1 MTYEMFLEIIPCLDI
16 TPEHL
21 VKELWEKTK
30 MTIHNTKHGWSVHRT
45 LIPSIFFE
53 LVEIEDSLG
62 YGNTPITI
70 DKPSNNKRQLP
81 FYIQHYLKEVINYLL
96 EDPTKIKIILNHKKY
111 GLILLR
117 ELYEHITECF
127 YETEKQVLDVI
138 KFNSVH
144 EGDLVTLTAL
154 PLVIQFNIKEAYL
167 GLYDYIS
174 EDMEFKLIYDLKWPH
189 PIHIYKFEK
198 TRTFIKYTNK

>member
-1 MTYEMFLEIIPCLDI
+1 MTYEMFLEIIPCLAI

-30 MTIHNTKHGWSVHRT
+30 MSIPTKQDWSVHRT
-45 LIPSIFFE
+45 LISIFFE
-53 LVEIEDSLG
+53 LVEIEDSFG
-62 YGNTPITI
+62 YGNTSITI

-81 FYIQHYLKEVINYLL
+81 FYMQHYLKEVINYLL

-138 KFNSVH
+138 KFNSGVLFILMN
-144 EGDLVTLTAL
+144 LVFPRPTLTNNF
-154 PLVIQFNIKEAYL
+154 VF
-167 GLYDYIS
+167 
-174 EDMEFKLIYDLKWPH
+174 
-189 PIHIYKFEK
+189 PILL
-198 TRTFIKYTNK
+198 